1 MREREIDRE
10 RERSEWMEDSG
21 SQIGWV
27 WGWSGVGWWSVATR
41 LTTLNKRQNKIG
53 VSRMSSILGGS
64 RTRSVLGGSILG
76 GDDLD
81 GSVDEFPATTM
92 GVISSVL
99 GCDLGGVIGNAISA
113 VLQAARSCRC

>member
-1 MREREIDRE
+1 M
-10 RERSEWMEDSG
+10 
-21 SQIGWV
+21 
-27 WGWSGVGWWSVATR
+27 GWWSVATR
-41 LTTLNKRQNKIG
+41 SMTLNKRQNKIG
-53 VSRMSSILGGS
+53 VSRMSSILGAS

-81 GSVDEFPATTM
+81 GSIDEFPTVTM

-99 GCDLGGVIGNAISA
+99 GCDLGGVTGSVIST